1 MSGFLKLFVALHTVL
16 SLNFLA
22 LFLAKVTDAITYKKL
37 RMIDR
42 AGKAILLGFLTVAAF
57 HAVVAAVGAL
67 LGIWSSD
74 IAMLS
79 LFALVPIFTAL
90 PMIVLHFVE
99 KKYTKP
105 PKRIVISNVIYALL
119 FDSAYCSFIFW
130 WISGYLD
137 DTFVIFGSVE
147 DSVVAHWAN
156 ALLVGPLVLIAVF
169 VLLKIILQV
178 LLIKRFAKE
187 KAAPIEQAS
196 EEAKPVCDT
205 PFE

>member
-79 LFALVPIFTAL
+79 LFALVPFC
-90 PMIVLHFVE
+90 F
-99 KKYTKP
+99 
-105 PKRIVISNVIYALL
+105 RN
-119 FDSAYCSFIFW
+119 FI
-130 WISGYLD
+130 
-137 DTFVIFGSVE
+137 
-147 DSVVAHWAN
+147 
-156 ALLVGPLVLIAVF
+156 
-169 VLLKIILQV
+169 
-178 LLIKRFAKE
+178 
-187 KAAPIEQAS
+187 
-196 EEAKPVCDT
+196 
-205 PFE
+205 